1 MLSVYRDSALSI
13 GLFSK
18 TVLHTYTTQGNRGS
32 ATLLMDFFFPLPL
45 LKLLIS
51 KRLDILLE

>member
-32 ATLLMDFFFPLPL
+32 ATLLMDFFFPPASFE
-45 LKLLIS
+45 IT
-51 KRLDILLE
+51 DF